1 MNLHH
6 DREAFRE
13 LVVGAANELR
23 IPTNVIEKDYY
34 VTITLKALSD
44 KLDDM
49 VFKGGTSLTK
59 CYQLLD
65 RFSEDIDLSYTA
77 ESGVPGEARK
87 RRLKKAVVSTMEEL
101 GFSITNLDA
110 TRSRRHYNC
119 YRAVYPSMY
128 EQSEVLKQE
137 LVVETYVALLPF
149 PTTKR
154 MVDNYI
160 YRFLKKIERLDLAE
174 TYDLMPFEIITQTI
188 ERTLVDKVFALCDYY
203 MQGETERHSRHL
215 YDIYRIVNEVGITD
229 ETKRMIPQVR
239 AVRSELMICPSAKDG
254 VCVTDILN
262 EIVASQAY
270 RDDYEDITLGLL
282 FVPETY
288 DTVIESIK
296 QLADS
301 GIWDSP
307 DIHNK

>member
-6 DREAFRE
+6 DREAFEE
-13 LVVGAANELR
+13 LIVGAANELA

-34 VTITLKALSD
+34 VTITLKALSE

-49 VFKGGTSLTK
+49 VFKGGTLLTK

-65 RFSEDIDLSYTA
+65 RFSEDIDISYTA
-77 ESGVPGEARK
+77 ESGTPGDARK
-87 RRLKKAVVSTMEEL
+87 RRLKKAVVATMEEF
-101 GFSITNLDA
+101 GFPITNLEM

-119 YRAVYPSMY
+119 YRAAYPSMY
-128 EQSEVLKQE
+128 VQSNILKPE

-160 YRFLKKIERLDLAE
+160 YRFLNKINRLDLAE
-174 TYDLMPFEIITQTI
+174 TYGLMPFEITTQTI
-188 ERTLVDKVFALCDYY
+188 ERTLADKVFALCDYY
-203 MQGETERHSRHL
+203 MQGEIERHSRHL
-215 YDIYRIVNEVGITD
+215 YDIYKIVNNVGIT
-229 ETKRMIPQVR
+229 EKLAKLIPEVR
-239 AVRSELMICPSAKDG
+239 AVRSELPICPSAKEG

-262 EIVASQAY
+262 EMMESQAY
-270 RDDYEDITLGLL
+270 RKDYEDITLGLL

-288 DTVIESIK
+288 DTVIQSIK
-296 QLADS
+296 LLADS
-301 GIWDSP
+301 GIW
-307 DIHNK
+307 N

>member
-6 DREAFRE
+6 DREAFEE
-13 LVVGAANELR
+13 LIIGAANELA

-34 VTITLKALSD
+34 VTITLKALSERL
-44 KLDDM
+44 KDM

-65 RFSEDIDLSYTA
+65 RFSEDIDISYTA
-77 ESGVPGEARK
+77 ESGTPGDARK
-87 RRLKKAVVSTMEEL
+87 RQLKQAVVTTMEEF
-101 GFSITNLDA
+101 GFPITNLDM

-119 YRAVYPSMY
+119 YRATYPSMY
-128 EQSEVLKQE
+128 EQSNILKPE

-160 YRFLKKIERLDLAE
+160 YRFLNKINRVDLTE
-174 TYDLMPFEIITQTI
+174 TYDLMPFEITTQTI
-188 ERTLVDKVFALCDYY
+188 ERTLADKVFALCDYY
-203 MQGETERHSRHL
+203 MQGQIERHSRHL
-215 YDIYRIVNEVGITD
+215 YDIYKIVSAIGVTE
-229 ETKRMIPQVR
+229 ELAKLIPEVR
-239 AVRSELMICPSAKDG
+239 AVRSELSICPSAKEG

-262 EIVASQAY
+262 EMMESQAY
-270 RDDYEDITLGLL
+270 RKDYEDITLGLL

-288 DTVIESIK
+288 DTVIQSIK

-301 GIWDSP
+301 EIW
-307 DIHNK
+307 K

>member
-6 DREAFRE
+6 DRDAFEE
-13 LVVGAANELR
+13 LVVGAANELA

-34 VTITLKALSD
+34 VTIALRALSE
-44 KLDDM
+44 KLKDM

-59 CYQLLD
+59 CYQLID
-65 RFSEDIDLSYTA
+65 RFSEDIDISYTA
-77 ESGVPGEARK
+77 ESGIPGEARK
-87 RRLKKAVVSTMEEL
+87 RQLKKAVVSTMEEL
-101 GFSITNLDA
+101 GFPINNLDE

-119 YRAVYPSMY
+119 YRVAYTSMY
-128 EQSEVLKQE
+128 EQSNILNPE

-160 YRFLKKIERLDLAE
+160 YRFLNKINRLDLAE
-174 TYDLMPFEIITQTI
+174 TFDLMPFEITTQTI

-203 MQGETERHSRHL
+203 MQGEIERHSRHL
-215 YDIYRIVNEVGITD
+215 YDVYKIVNAIGIS
-229 ETKRMIPQVR
+229 EKLVKLIPEVR
-239 AVRSELMICPSAKDG
+239 AVRAKLEICPSAKEG

-262 EIVASQAY
+262 EIICKQVY
-270 RDDYEDITLGLL
+270 KDDYEDITLGLL
-282 FVPETY
+282 FIPETY
-288 DTVIESIK
+288 DTVIQSIK

-301 GIWDSP
+301 GIW
-307 DIHNK
+307 N